1 MGDLVR
7 ALILC
12 GLLSGTQPI
21 TIMGLLLV
29 MTGDRPRP
37 NGWAFIAG
45 AFVVGTTMLLGAS
58 LLFGATVQTPSTPG
72 RVFLLIRIALGVA
85 LVAMSFVLRR
95 PPRKPSPEIPT
106 ALERLKGLTPGKA
119 FVAGMALVDYQGPV
133 IGSLA
138 IASADVTLGGRFL
151 ALGLFTLVAS
161 GIPIA
166 IILLTTRSERA
177 HEKLTGATTWVMRNR
192 RMLSSWITLVMGM
205 FLIGD
210 AALILLTLT

>member
-7 ALILC
+7 TLILC
-12 GLLSGTQPI
+12 GLLSGTQPV

-37 NGWAFIAG
+37 NGWAFISG
-45 AFVVGTTMLLGAS
+45 AFVVGTTILFGAS
-58 LLFGATVQTPSTPG
+58 LLFGNTVQAPSTPG
-72 RVFLLIRIALGVA
+72 RIFLLLRIALGLA
-85 LVAMSFVLRR
+85 LIALSFILRR

-106 ALERLKGLTPGKA
+106 ALERLKDLTPRKA

-151 ALGLFTLVAS
+151 ALGLFTLFAS
-161 GIPIA
+161 GIPVA
-166 IILLTTRSERA
+166 IILLTTRSEAA

-192 RMLSSWITLVMGM
+192 RMLSSWITLVMGL
-205 FLIGD
+205 FLVSD
-210 AALILLTLT
+210 AALVLLAL